1 MVSGRLAQWYS
12 TLRSWGL
19 RAGIAAALA
28 LGSLGSPGFLESQ
41 AQAAPVAALPSTE
54 AVVRLEELPAE
65 ARDVHQ
71 RILAGGPFAH
81 DRDGVV
87 FGNREHLLPARPRG
101 WYREYTVAKPGAR
114 DRGPRRIV
122 CGGHQPRNPEA
133 CFYTADHYNTFR
145 RISP

>member
-1 MVSGRLAQWYS
+1 MLVSGSPPQRCP
-12 TLRSWGL
+12 LRRWGL
-19 RAGIAAALA
+19 GVGIAAALA
-28 LGSLGSPGFLESQ
+28 FGY
-41 AQAAPVAALPSTE
+41 AAPVTAKPPPE
-54 AVVRLEELPAE
+54 AIVTLGELPAE

-81 DRDGVV
+81 DRDGGG